1 MEAPPI
7 SIILSF
13 ISGLELH
20 IFSLDV
26 ALCFIVIV
34 IFICCSALVSGSEV
48 AFFSLSS
55 KDLEDINN
63 NRVKKLLDKPNELL
77 ATILIV
83 NNFINVGIVVVS
95 AYLTSIALKFPD
107 NSNLEFIF
115 QVVVITTVLVLFG
128 EITPKVYA
136 NNNAKYFSK
145 LMSRPL
151 MVLKKI
157 FSPLIYVLVTTTTF
171 IDRRLIL
178 RNHEVSVED
187 ITKAL
192 DITEHE
198 SQEDERRMLRSIVEF
213 GNTDVKEVMCSRVDV
228 LAIEQDTKFKEVLNI
243 IIRSGF
249 SRIPVFKE
257 QFDHVVGILYIKDLI
272 PHLNETDNFHWIS
285 LCRQPFFVPETKM
298 INDLLK
304 DFQLKKN
311 HMAIVVDEYGGT
323 SGIVTLEDL
332 LEEIVGEINDEFDI
346 DENIYSKLD
355 ERTYIF
361 EGKILLNDFIKI
373 VKGDIDSFEK
383 VKGDA
388 DSLAGLVLEIEGRI
402 PKIGNVCKVP
412 PYTIIV
418 ESSDARRIKRLKV
431 IIDDC

>member
-1 MEAPPI
+1 MEYPPI
-7 SIILSF
+7 SLILSF
-13 ISGLELH
+13 FSGLEFH
-20 IFSLDV
+20 FFSIDV
-26 ALCFIVIV
+26 LLSLLVVVF
-34 IFICCSALVSGSEV
+34 FLCCSALVSGSEV
-48 AFFSLSS
+48 AFFSLSA
-55 KDLEDINN
+55 KDLEEINN

-83 NNFINVGIVVVS
+83 NNFINVAIVVVS
-95 AYLTSIALKFPD
+95 AYLTSIALTFPQD
-107 NSNLEFIF
+107 SNLEFIF
-115 QVVVITTVLVLFG
+115 QVVIITALLVLFG

-136 NNNAKYFSK
+136 NNNAVYFANM
-145 LMSRPL
+145 MSRPL
-151 MVLKKI
+151 LLMKNV
-157 FSPLIYVLVTTTTF
+157 FSPLIYILVTTTTF
-171 IDRRLIL
+171 IDKRLIS
-178 RNHEVSVED
+178 RHKEVSVED

-213 GNTDVKEVMCSRVDV
+213 GNTDVKEIMCSRVDV
-228 LAIEQDTKFKEVLNI
+228 LAINQNTLFTEVLNI
-243 IIRSGF
+243 IIRSGY

-272 PHLNETDNFHWIS
+272 PHLNNSDDFNWVD

-323 SGIVTLEDL
+323 SGIVTLEDV

-346 DENIYSKLD
+346 DDNIYSKLD
-355 ERTYIF
+355 EKTYIF

-373 VKGDIDSFEK
+373 VKGDIDCFENI
-383 VKGDA
+383 KGDA

-402 PKIGNVCKVP
+402 PKIGKVCKVP

-418 ESSDARRIKRLKV
+418 ESSDARRVKRLKV
-431 IIDDC
+431 VIDEN